1 MRKRL
6 LIIIISVLVA
16 AAALVVVIYRDAIFS
31 KSSPQT
37 EVSASDEANDA
48 ITDEENPAF
57 CEPSETMT
65 GEPLDKVLGDGE
77 TAPYS
82 ENILEMSLSKD
93 SIPPI
98 ENPIYTTIE
107 EADVMFEDYDRM
119 FVYEAAE
126 GVYVYPQR
134 IMVWHEIV
142 NETIDGQLVSVTYCP
157 LTSSV
162 IAYTGAD
169 GIHDDNTY
177 GTSGNLLNSNL
188 VMYDRNT
195 DSRIPQI
202 LGIGVTGEL
211 NGFELNTL
219 PIYWAQWSDVVNT
232 YDEAFV
238 LSTETGHIRDYNR
251 DPYGTYL
258 PFDKWSYYQI
268 GEPNFPLM
276 NDNDGTF
283 ADVKVVVGV
292 KSESGEIALDPELVE
307 KEGVVH
313 FTVGEQK
320 AIAIFDNELKTV
332 RVFSADKNGEELT
345 LTLADGELTDSN
357 GMIWS
362 ERGFGEN
369 GESLEPLT
377 HFDVFW
383 FAWHAYYPDT
393 QVVA

>member
-107 EADVMFEDYDRM
+107 EADLLFEDYDRM

-219 PIYWAQWSDVVNT
+219 P
-232 YDEAFV
+232 
-238 LSTETGHIRDYNR
+238 
-251 DPYGTYL
+251 
-258 PFDKWSYYQI
+258 
-268 GEPNFPLM
+268 
-276 NDNDGTF
+276 
-283 ADVKVVVGV
+283 
-292 KSESGEIALDPELVE
+292 
-307 KEGVVH
+307 
-313 FTVGEQK
+313 
-320 AIAIFDNELKTV
+320 
-332 RVFSADKNGEELT
+332 
-345 LTLADGELTDSN
+345 
-357 GMIWS
+357 
-362 ERGFGEN
+362 
-369 GESLEPLT
+369 
-377 HFDVFW
+377 
-383 FAWHAYYPDT
+383 
-393 QVVA
+393 